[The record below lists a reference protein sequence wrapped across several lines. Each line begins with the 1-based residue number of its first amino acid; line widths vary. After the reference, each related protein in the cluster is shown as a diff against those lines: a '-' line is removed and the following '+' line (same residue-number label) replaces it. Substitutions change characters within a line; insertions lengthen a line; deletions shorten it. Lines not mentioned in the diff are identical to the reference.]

1 MIHREPPPGAIA
13 PLPIWPTV
21 AEAYRTLFANF
32 GALAK
37 IAALPFMLLMV
48 INALATMLGP
58 LGYRLVWEFGIEI
71 PWTLMAV
78 AWLRHLL
85 LGQSA
90 SGVTFFPGVERRHF
104 RFLGYALLLSVISLP
119 LTFFPFVADA
129 LSIAHRD
136 IVFWVLYV
144 VALYLGVR
152 FAFVYAAVAV
162 DETYSLALA
171 WRHSRAIGTNL
182 FVAIGVFAVLPWK
195 LFDYLLNVGAQSD
208 VGTFFAVAL
217 AWHVG
222 LWLLE
227 AIYLAFIAIAFRRC
241 TGWVAAPDQSVLE
254 RFE

>member
-1 MIHREPPPGAIA
+1 MIRREPPPDAIA

-21 AEAYRTLFANF
+21 AEAYRTLLANF
-32 GALAK
+32 GVLAK
-37 IAALPFMLLMV
+37 IAALPFTLLMV

-58 LGYRLVWEFGIEI
+58 HGYRLVWEFGIEI

-78 AWLRHLL
+78 AWLRYLL
-85 LGQSA
+85 LEQPT
-90 SGVTFFPGVERRHF
+90 SGVTYFPGVEWHHF

-119 LTFFPFVADA
+119 LTFFPFLADA
-129 LSIAHRD
+129 LAIPHRD
-136 IVFWVLYV
+136 IVFWALYV

-162 DETYSLALA
+162 DETYSLGLA
-171 WRHSRAIGTNL
+171 WRHTRAIGTNL
-182 FVAIGVFAVLPWK
+182 FIAIGVFGVLPWK

-208 VGTFFAVAL
+208 VGAFFAVAL

-227 AIYLAFIAIAFRRC
+227 AIYLIFIAIAFRRC
-241 TGWVAAPDQSVLE
+241 TGWVPAPDQSVLE

>member
-21 AEAYRTLFANF
+21 AEAYRTLLANF
-32 GALAK
+32 GVLAK
-37 IAALPFMLLMV
+37 IAALPFALLMV

-85 LGQSA
+85 LAQPGA
-90 SGVTFFPGVERRHF
+90 GVTFFPAIEKRHF

-119 LTFFPFVADA
+119 LTFFPFLADA
-129 LSIAHRD
+129 LAIPHRG

-144 VALYLGVR
+144 AALYLGVR

-162 DETYSLALA
+162 DETYSLGLA
-171 WRHSRAIGTNL
+171 WRHTRAIGVNL
-182 FVAIGVFAVLPWK
+182 FIAIGVFAVLPWK

-208 VGTFFAVAL
+208 MGTFFAVAL

-227 AIYLAFIAIAFRRC
+227 AIYLIFIAIAFRRC
-241 TGWVAAPDQSVLE
+241 TGWVLAPDQSVLE
-254 RFE
+254 RFD